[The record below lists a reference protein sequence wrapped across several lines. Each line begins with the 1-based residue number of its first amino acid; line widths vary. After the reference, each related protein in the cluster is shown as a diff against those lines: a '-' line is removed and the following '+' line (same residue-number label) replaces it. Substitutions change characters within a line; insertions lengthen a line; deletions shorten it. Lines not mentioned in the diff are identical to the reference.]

1 MHYSSAVSIIRL
13 SPLILRLNGLKCW
26 YKPALEPSQ
35 MLTILALVTNTDA
48 QKKRRSATPCERLSL
63 RVLSSLTT
71 TTTNSHKVNYSTSDC
86 LNSCLHY
93 MHTSNPT
100 SNPTSSPTSNPAPS
114 KPADILIRFYI
125 PTFSNIFIYLKQL

>member
-86 LNSCLHY
+86 PNSCLHY

-100 SNPTSSPTSNPAPS
+100 SSPTSNPTPS